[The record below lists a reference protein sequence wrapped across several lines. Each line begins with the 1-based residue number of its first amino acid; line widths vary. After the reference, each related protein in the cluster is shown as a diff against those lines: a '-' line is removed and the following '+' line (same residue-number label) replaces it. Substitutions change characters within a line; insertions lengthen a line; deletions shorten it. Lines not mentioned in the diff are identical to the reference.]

1 MRKFSL
7 FWLLFKDVFFKKS
20 LQFQKKCGILYD
32 VPKMRH
38 NDNCDDEVSPFPH
51 GAFQRARRPSAVSD
65 GKHGSVSPA
74 SLNGSEILAFPFG
87 ADRVNRV
94 AS

>member
-32 VPKMRH
+32 VPKIRH

-51 GAFQRARRPSAVSD
+51 GAFQRARRPLAASD
-65 GKHGSVSPA
+65 GKHGSASSPP
-74 SLNGSEILAFPFG
+74 NDGEEDRHFPSEQT
-87 ADRVNRV
+87 V
-94 AS
+94 